1 MRSWKYLAL
10 ASALPSLI
18 VWSRECGASDGG
30 CNSMGDGCGNS
41 SSFEGGCGVADTE
54 EDAVSIPSRLGDVTI
69 S

>member
-1 MRSWKYLAL
+1 
-10 ASALPSLI
+10 
-18 VWSRECGASDGG
+18 
-30 CNSMGDGCGNS
+30 MGDGCGNS